1 MFLHSD
7 EWLWLLNI
15 YKARLLQIC
24 SVTCFCNVYAW
35 ILVKKKLHFDFL
47 VVFTLLL
54 YKALSTNLPCIM
66 IILLSVLLTGCG
78 KKIKIVRD
86 FGGKLCGEKH
96 RLCGNCAGLRN
107 LSTYQIFRDCEQ
119 ELPEKYT
126 ATYCIDCSF
135 QWYKLTRPFSALI
148 YLRYIINIT
157 WIKT

>member
-1 MFLHSD
+1 MVSEASWERPCEWAARDRGKELPFFLRH
-7 EWLWLLNI
+7 
-15 YKARLLQIC
+15 LQ
-24 SVTCFCNVYAW
+24 
-35 ILVKKKLHFDFL
+35 LH
-47 VVFTLLL
+47 LLL
-54 YKALSTNLPCIM
+54 RAALAWLANSPKWRACSQAKHQLVTA
-66 IILLSVLLTGCG
+66 VLLTGCG

>member
-1 MFLHSD
+1 MWHKIFVGGYFCRLAIFCVLRELIFAIRTDWFFLQRINFCDFQKVFSTQHWSYCFSNNNN
-7 EWLWLLNI
+7 LFI
-15 YKARLLQIC
+15 Y
-24 SVTCFCNVYAW
+24 T
-35 ILVKKKLHFDFL
+35 
-47 VVFTLLL
+47 
-54 YKALSTNLPCIM
+54 
-66 IILLSVLLTGCG
+66 VLLTGCG